1 MQASQRLTKR
11 VVDAAEPNAD
21 KAYCIWDSD
30 VKGFRLRVRP
40 SGRKTFE
47 LKYRAGRRQRL
58 FVIGDYGPFT
68 AEKARKAAEDA
79 KHNASRGG
87 DPQHEKVVHRNAAT
101 VAELIQLYLTEGRID
116 KPNKRESSWECDKR
130 DLLLH
135 VHPILGATPI
145 NALKTPDI
153 QRWQR
158 DVAAFKTARVK
169 KLGFRKL
176 SCTRGGPKVVGRA
189 TRTLSA
195 MLNWAI
201 KRELIKDNPA
211 ARVSK
216 PADVMRE
223 RFLSDE
229 EAVHLFTTLDEME
242 TLAEIR
248 PDHADLFRIIALT
261 GSRLAEMRDLAWSEV
276 DFSRPAVV
284 LAPERHKTGQGGR
297 RKVIN
302 LNGAAV
308 EILKRRANKTDW
320 VFPKPAPYHGP
331 METPR
336 HAWRAVLK
344 RAKFDDL
351 RIHDLRHTFASLL
364 IKDGHSLAFVQK
376 ALGHSRPEVTAR
388 YAHLKDEATRAAF
401 DHVGAIYTGAK
412 KAEPH
417 EPAPSQPGAGPV
429 GDHAQAL

>member
-1 MQASQRLTKR
+1 MQAAQRLTKR
-11 VVDAAEPNAD
+11 IIDAAQSNPD

-58 FVIGDYGPFT
+58 FVIGDYGAFT

-116 KPNKRESSWECDKR
+116 KPNKRESSWKCDER

-145 NALKTPDI
+145 NALTTPDI
-153 QRWQR
+153 SRWQR
-158 DVAAFKTARVK
+158 DVAVFKTARVR

-201 KRELIKDNPA
+201 RRELIKDNPA

-229 EAVHLFTTLDEME
+229 EAVHLFTTLDDME
-242 TLAEIR
+242 ALTEIR

-261 GSRLAEMRDLAWSEV
+261 GARLAEMRDLAWSEV

-302 LNGAAV
+302 LNAAAV
-308 EILKRRANKTDW
+308 EILKRRTNKTAW
-320 VFPKPAPYHGP
+320 VFPKPPPYHGP

-344 RAKFDDL
+344 RTEFENL

-401 DHVGAIYTGAK
+401 DHVGAIYSGKAK
-412 KAEPH
+412 
-417 EPAPSQPGAGPV
+417 PAPALAHDTGPP
-429 GDHAQAL
+429 DASDSAAA

>member
-1 MQASQRLTKR
+1 MQAPQRLSKR
-11 VVDAAEPNAD
+11 VIDAAEPNAD

-68 AEKARKAAEDA
+68 AEKARKAAENA
-79 KHNASRGG
+79 KHSANCGG

-116 KPNKRESSWECDKR
+116 KPNKRESSWKTDER

-145 NALKTPDI
+145 NALTTPDI
-153 QRWQR
+153 SRWQR

-169 KLGFRKL
+169 KLGFRKK
-176 SCTRGGPKVVGRA
+176 SVTRGGPKVVGRA
-189 TRTLSA
+189 TRTLCA

-211 ARVSK
+211 ARVAK

-223 RFLSDE
+223 RFLSDD
-229 EAVHLFTTLDEME
+229 EAVHFFTTLDDME
-242 TLAEIR
+242 AAAEIR

-261 GSRLAEMRDLAWSEV
+261 GSRLAEMRDLAWAEI

-284 LAPERHKTGQGGR
+284 LQPERHKGGQAGR

-302 LNGAAV
+302 LNAAAT

-320 VFPKPAPYHGP
+320 VFPKPPPYQGP

-336 HAWRAVLK
+336 KAWAAVLK
-344 RAKFDDL
+344 RAKFDNF

-401 DHVGAIYTGAK
+401 DHVGAIYAGRAK
-412 KAEPH
+412 ETSPKETPPF
-417 EPAPSQPGAGPV
+417 EGPLPF
-429 GDHAQAL
+429 AS

>member
-1 MQASQRLTKR
+1 MQAPQRLTKR
-11 VVDAAEPNAD
+11 VIDAAEPD
-21 KAYCIWDSD
+21 SERAYCIWDSD

-68 AEKARKAAEDA
+68 PEKARKAAEDA
-79 KHNASRGG
+79 KHKASRGG

-116 KPNKRESSWECDKR
+116 KPNKRESSWKADER

-145 NALKTPDI
+145 NALTTPDVS
-153 QRWQR
+153 RWQR

-169 KLGFRKL
+169 KLGFRKK
-176 SCTRGGPKVVGRA
+176 SHTKGGPKVVGRA
-189 TRTLSA
+189 TRTLCA

-223 RFLSDE
+223 RFLSDD
-229 EAVHLFTTLDEME
+229 EAVHFFATLDDME
-242 TLAEIR
+242 VAAEIR
-248 PDHADLFRIIALT
+248 PDHADLFRLIALT
-261 GSRLAEMRDLAWSEV
+261 GSRLAEMRDLAWAEI

-302 LNGAAV
+302 LNAAAV
-308 EILKRRANKTDW
+308 EILKRRANKSDW
-320 VFPKPAPYHGP
+320 VFAKPAPFKGP
-331 METPR
+331 IEPR
-336 HAWRAVLK
+336 VR
-344 RAKFDDL
+344 
-351 RIHDLRHTFASLL
+351 
-364 IKDGHSLAFVQK
+364 
-376 ALGHSRPEVTAR
+376 LGRR
-388 YAHLKDEATRAAF
+388 
-401 DHVGAIYTGAK
+401 
-412 KAEPH
+412 
-417 EPAPSQPGAGPV
+417 
-429 GDHAQAL
+429 